1 LCRESETTILTAIL
15 LETFSD
21 EFSQND
27 IIRYVSMDLLKIID
41 SGSSKS
47 VSSQQNKNN
56 SKIESAI
63 ELLGSG
69 FLIYQPYFEFSKVLH
84 SLFQLTIDSPE
95 KSTNKFKIS
104 ATRALF
110 SICKVAATS
119 FVMTLS
125 TEITRL
131 SLQPILT
138 SKEYSLL
145 DVKLQVLKCLDYLLS
160 NSLMVRFLQQVIE
173 IIIFALDMSILK
185 EKPLKDAFPKLHQ
198 YSQVTNYQTKVAIG
212 CTNGNLIL
220 YETSKFAGA
229 GQKFSGLLQAQTCTA
244 AAHGNPISCV
254 EFSTNGKLLACYS
267 PRERKIS
274 FWSIEAS
281 SIFGGLSMMGN
292 SLMRKSGGGSGPQLK
307 LKTVHSTIP
316 TGGRDGERNLSKDDL
331 QQERIVWVNEKTAVL
346 QGVDGSEFRFMV

>member
-1 LCRESETTILTAIL
+1 MILTAIL
-15 LETFSD
+15 LETFSN

-47 VSSQQNKNN
+47 VSTSQQNKNN

-84 SLFQLTIDSPE
+84 SLFQLTIDLPGGQH
-95 KSTNKFKIS
+95 KNKFKIS

-145 DVKLQVLKCLDYLLS
+145 DVKLQVLKCLDFLLS
-160 NSLMVRFLQQVIE
+160 NSPMVRFLQQVVE

-185 EKPLKDAFPKLHQ
+185 EKALKDAFPKLHQ

-229 GQKFSGLLQAQTCTA
+229 GQKFAGLLQTQTSTA

-292 SLMRKSGGGSGPQLK
+292 SLMRKSGAGGGSGPQLK

-316 TGGRDGERNLSKDDL
+316 TGGKDDERNLSKDDL